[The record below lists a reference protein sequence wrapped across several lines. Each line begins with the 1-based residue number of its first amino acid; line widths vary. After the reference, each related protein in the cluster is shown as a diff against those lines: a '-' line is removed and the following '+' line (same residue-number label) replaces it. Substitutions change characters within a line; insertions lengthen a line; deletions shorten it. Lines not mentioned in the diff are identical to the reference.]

1 MLWLTGIVCLAVGLV
16 AGVLIA
22 KRISGSNP
30 ARVSELETRVQELQR
45 HHAQYRDDVS
55 DHFNTTAELV
65 QQMTESYRDVYQH
78 LAGGAQDL
86 CSEDVASKLLPATEQ
101 SMFYHIDDAALEP
114 PKDYAP
120 KKAPGQSGALAE
132 NFGLDADTSL
142 ARSRSPHQS
151 TDSSQNK
158 TQDSGPAAS
167 ADIKPEKSPESSAEA
182 DLDRNPDKSPDEGR
196 EKNRDNKQ
204 AGDKN

>member
-16 AGVLIA
+16 AGLLIA
-22 KRISGSNP
+22 KRINGSNP

-132 NFGLDADTSL
+132 NFGLDVDTSL
-142 ARSRSPHQS
+142 GKSRSPYQS
-151 TDSSQNK
+151 TDASQSK
-158 TQDSGPAAS
+158 AQESGPAARVD
-167 ADIKPEKSPESSAEA
+167 ANPEKSAPSSAES
-182 DLDRNPDKSPDEGR
+182 DPGQSLNESR
-196 EKNRDNKQ
+196 EKNKDNKQ
-204 AGDKN
+204 AADEN